1 MRTRLVVPLLLAA
14 LFVVGLAVVHPA
26 SASTPRLQGVD
37 TAKYQHDGGRAIDWG
52 AVKRSGQRFA
62 FVKAT
67 GHADRT
73 DPWFARDW
81 VAAGRAG
88 MVRGAYHYADPSR
101 SAVAQADAIVNVVG
115 TTREANDLGIV
126 LDLESTGGLS
136 PASLA
141 RWAHQFLDRVE
152 ARTGRVP
159 ILYTYV
165 SFWSGPMANN
175 RTFGAYPLWLARYG
189 AEPRPLAGWN
199 RWTFWQHTSSARVP
213 GIGGA
218 VDHDVMCCSA
228 GTLAALADGRT
239 GPITRLWK
247 RLGGAS
253 GALGL
258 PLGPEAAVPGGW
270 GQRFERGFIASTRAH
285 GTWAVQSPLWAR
297 YASMRGPSGS
307 LGVPTAAATSP
318 VRGVVLQQFT
328 GGLLVWSKA
337 TGAQPLQG
345 VMLQRWKRDGGL
357 RAPEGLPTGARKG
370 AAQQFRFGGLY
381 LTRSGVHLVPG
392 AIRDRYEE
400 LGGAESV
407 LGLPT
412 SEARALGR
420 TRLVSFDLGTLVE
433 LTVAGRTVVV

>member
-1 MRTRLVVPLLLAA
+1 VRTRLVVSLLLAA
-14 LFVVGLAVVHPA
+14 LVAVAHPSGA
-26 SASTPRLQGVD
+26 SAPRIAGID
-37 TAKYQHDGGRAIDWG
+37 TAKYQHDGGRAIDWA

-62 FVKAT
+62 FIKAT
-67 GHADRT
+67 GKAKRT

-88 MVRGAYHYADPSR
+88 LVRGAYHYADPSQ

-136 PASLA
+136 PSSLV
-141 RWAHQFLDRVE
+141 RWTHSFLDRVE
-152 ARTGRVP
+152 SRTGRVP

-175 RTFGAYPLWLARYG
+175 RGFGAYPLWLARYG
-189 AEPRPLAGWN
+189 PEPRPLAGWD
-199 RWTFWQHTSSARVP
+199 RWTFWQHTSSARVS
-213 GIGGA
+213 GIGGL

-228 GTLAALADGRT
+228 GTLAALADGRS

-247 RLGGAS
+247 QLGGAS

-258 PLGPEAAVPGGW
+258 PLGPESAIPGGW
-270 GQRFERGFIASTRAH
+270 GQRFERGFVASTRAH

-297 YASMRGPSGS
+297 YASMRGASGP
-307 LGVPTAAATSP
+307 LGVPTAAATAP
-318 VRGVVLQQFT
+318 VRGVVVQQFS

-337 TGAQPLQG
+337 TGAQPIQG
-345 VMLQRWKRDGGL
+345 VMLSRWKKDGGV
-357 RAPEGLPTGARKG
+357 RSEEGLPVSARSG
-370 AAQQFRFGGLY
+370 VSQQFRFGGLY
-381 LTRSGVHLVPG
+381 TTRSGVHLVPG
-392 AIRDRYEE
+392 AIRDRYEQ
-400 LGGAESV
+400 LGGAKSV

-412 SEARALGR
+412 SEARALGQAR
-420 TRLVSFDLGTLVE
+420 IVSFDLGSLVE
-433 LTVAGRTVVV
+433 TTVAGKTLVL